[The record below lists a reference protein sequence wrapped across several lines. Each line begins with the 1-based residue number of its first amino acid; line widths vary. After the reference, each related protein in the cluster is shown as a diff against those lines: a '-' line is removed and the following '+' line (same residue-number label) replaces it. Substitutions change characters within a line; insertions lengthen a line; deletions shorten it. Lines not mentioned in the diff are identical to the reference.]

1 MKPACEPN
9 KPCILLIDDDA
20 DLIAFLFD
28 VLVDE
33 GFTIVAASNGQ
44 HALDLLEHGLR
55 PHIILVDLMLPRV
68 SGMDLLTHIRTDPE
82 LRTIPRIVITGASDR
97 TAVIADRVFAKPFD
111 HDTLVAAIHDLIEI
125 DGQKHR
131 TGPRSHAVAHDK
143 RPAKKS
149 RGRQTTSRKI

>member
-1 MKPACEPN
+1 MDLACEPD

-28 VLVDE
+28 VLVNE

-55 PHIILVDLMLPRV
+55 PNIILVDLMLPRV

-82 LRTIPRIVITGASDR
+82 LRNIPRIVITGASDR

-111 HDTLVAAIHDLIEI
+111 HETLVKAIHSLIEI
-125 DGQKHR
+125 NGQKRR
-131 TGPRSHAVAHDK
+131 TGARSHAVAHDQQPARTRR
-143 RPAKKS
+143 RPH
-149 RGRQTTSRKI
+149 TSRRKI